1 MNLADEGKVQPAGT
15 HFLGLIDSLI
25 DLFNKPGI
33 SHVEVVFAHFK
44 VNAKGE
50 KILENKKNVAEIR
63 AVAITGISPEI
74 QEELRKKSEQ
84 PMLISQMILYR
95 DAANPGGP
103 GILKFRP
110 VTPGQSPTTLMQGKH
125 VR

>member
-1 MNLADEGKVQPAGT
+1 
-15 HFLGLIDSLI
+15 
-25 DLFNKPGI
+25 
-33 SHVEVVFAHFK
+33 VEVAFAHFK
-44 VNAKGE
+44 MDAKGE
-50 KILENKKNVAEIR
+50 KILENKKNIAEIS

-95 DAANPGGP
+95 DAAKPGGP

-110 VTPGQSPTTLMQGKH
+110 VTPGQPSPTTRYEAWETETILNYAERNKP
-125 VR
+125 